1 MAAPTTAG
9 GMELDPKYD
18 DFDFPLVAPVK
29 ADGHPGHLTP
39 EQNEKV
45 KQLRASLEAKGYTER
60 LDTLTLVC
68 SPPPQPAKKRGA
80 SPVMRS

>member
-68 SPPPQPAKKRGA
+68 SSPPRPRSAE
-80 SPVMRS
+80 PVR